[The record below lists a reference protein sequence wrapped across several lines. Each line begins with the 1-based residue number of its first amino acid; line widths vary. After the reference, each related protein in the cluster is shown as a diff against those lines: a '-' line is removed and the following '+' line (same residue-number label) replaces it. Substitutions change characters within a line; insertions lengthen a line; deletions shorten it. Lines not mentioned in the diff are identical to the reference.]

1 MKLALMNFLRLPPW
15 THLPLELIFVAL
27 VILDGVLTHKCIR
40 SKKGREVG
48 AGKWSLMPWIIKHPI
63 LAYAITIAGVGVIFV
78 LIETSGFFS
87 LYIPINAAF
96 AWACWNSWRILHG

>member
-48 AGKWSLMPWIIKHPI
+48 AGKYSLMPWIIKYPI
-63 LAYAITIAGVGVIFV
+63 LAYGITIAGVGVIFA
-78 LIETSGFFS
+78 LIEESGFFA
-87 LYIPINAAF
+87 LYIPFIAVF
-96 AWACWNSWRILHG
+96 AWACWNSWRIYRG

>member
-1 MKLALMNFLRLPPW
+1 MNFLRLPAW

-27 VILDGVLTHKCIR
+27 VILDGVLTYKCIR

-63 LAYAITIAGVGVIFV
+63 LAYAITIAGVGLIFM
-78 LIETSGFFS
+78 LIELSGAFIF
-87 LYIPINAAF
+87 YIPINAVF
-96 AWACWNSWRILHG
+96 AWACWNNWRIYRG